1 MMKKVLKDEMIK
13 IVKDIAA
20 SCPMV
25 RRQCYQVTAIMAD
38 AFPKDTIF
46 DFNEDDVQIERYDEY
61 GYVDSGW
68 IKTTVG
74 IYNIDIRIM
83 DCETFINIYNNE
95 KPSKDCYLWRAVKNS
110 EYFYVDDYYAER
122 GKQGVQASLTGDE
135 DDDAAAE
142 VARDMRMCFW
152 SGAQILNG
160 NIEGLENLQFTSI
173 IKKSDMKMYIFD
185 LDGKL
190 VRITTP
196 VVNVE
201 RFASGR
207 SLITTQSGRVYD
219 MQTVI
224 TQEAPVM
231 TDCQAKKLTFI
242 IKHLKP
248 MLMDIDK
255 EIIDVDYNVLNNGEE
270 FVGIIYKGDICRSV
284 CVSADSKAAL
294 VKDVMRVLQKGEN

>member
-1 MMKKVLKDEMIK
+1 MMKKVSKDEMIK
-13 IVKDIAA
+13 VVKNIAA

-25 RRQCYQVTAIMAD
+25 RRQCYQIAAIMAD
-38 AFPKDTIF
+38 AFPNDTIF
-46 DFNEDDVQIERYDEY
+46 DFNEDDIQIEEYDKY

-68 IKTTVG
+68 MKTTVG
-74 IYNIDIRIM
+74 IYNVDIRIM
-83 DCETFINIYNNE
+83 DCETFINIYNDE
-95 KPSKDCYLWRAVKNS
+95 KPTKNCYLWRAVKKS

-142 VARDMRMCFW
+142 VARDIRMCLW

-173 IKKSDMKMYIFD
+173 IKKSDMKMHIFD

-219 MQTVI
+219 MV
-224 TQEAPVM
+224 AVVASVM
-231 TDCQAKKLTFI
+231 TDCQAEKLTFI
-242 IKHLKP
+242 IKYLKP

-270 FVGIIYKGDICRSV
+270 FVGIMYKADICRSI

-294 VKDVMRVLQKGEN
+294 VKDVMRVL